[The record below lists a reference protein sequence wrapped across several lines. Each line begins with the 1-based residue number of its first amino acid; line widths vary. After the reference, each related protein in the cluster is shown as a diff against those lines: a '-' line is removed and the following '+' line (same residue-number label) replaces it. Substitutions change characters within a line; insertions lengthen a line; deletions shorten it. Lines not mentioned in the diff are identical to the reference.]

1 MVSKGIIPLLASK
14 LEKKDILTKNI
25 LGKLVILYEKRVHVR
40 SVYTY
45 TILCEPLY
53 ILQFL

>member
-25 LGKLVILYEKRVHVR
+25 LGKLV
-40 SVYTY
+40 
-45 TILCEPLY
+45 
-53 ILQFL
+53 FLS